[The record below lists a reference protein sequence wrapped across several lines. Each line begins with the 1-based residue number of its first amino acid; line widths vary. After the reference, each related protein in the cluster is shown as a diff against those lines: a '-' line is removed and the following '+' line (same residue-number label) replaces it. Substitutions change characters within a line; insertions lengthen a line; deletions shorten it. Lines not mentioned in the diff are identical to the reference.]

1 MKSWPLLT
9 ANYRYLLKQIARRG
23 GIPRPVLYGMGYC
36 LHTLVANSRLLEVL
50 PLDGALVRAWGP
62 ADIAGRE
69 RLAVGIR
76 MFQFEDVRFAEVNL
90 PNDDLLAVA
99 ADQAERLLAR
109 ARRLFDETHEENE
122 PPVLSA
128 GHAAAL
134 WSNTIGYL
142 EEARLNRINS
152 LGGRARRGVLLTG
165 SPGNGK
171 TTACRW
177 IWEECRRRGWEWTL
191 VTPDR
196 YASARQQDDV
206 ESLFSV
212 ERRGIIFF
220 DDMDL
225 ALRDRETVRE
235 TDDQS
240 VFLSAMDGMN
250 VKRGVVFVFT
260 TNCSL
265 SLIDRAFRRPGR
277 IDLVL
282 EFHKPDAPLRRQL
295 LLRWHEEI
303 RGQLDLDRAVATTE
317 GYSFAEI
324 EELKNLLV
332 LHFIETDRYDW
343 DAALRQFRT
352 NRQEL
357 SSAERR
363 HVVGFDSAAAAGA
376 EGKGAAAFN
385 GGCLKAGID

>member
-1 MKSWPLLT
+1 MKSLPLLT

-23 GIPRPVLYGMGYC
+23 GIARPVLYGMGYC

-62 ADIAGRE
+62 ADAGGRV

-76 MFQFEDVRFAEVNL
+76 VFQFGDVRFAEVNL
-90 PNDDLLAVA
+90 PDNDLLAVNE
-99 ADQAERLLAR
+99 DQAERLLSLAR
-109 ARRLFDETHEENE
+109 KLFDEAHEEND

-128 GHAAAL
+128 GHAEAL

-142 EEARLNRINS
+142 DEPRLNRINS

-177 IWEECRRRGWEWTL
+177 IWEECRRRDWEWTL

-196 YASARQQDDV
+196 YTKARQQDDV

-225 ALRDRETVRE
+225 ALRDRETIRE

-265 SLIDRAFRRPGR
+265 NLIDRAFRRPGR

-282 EFHKPDAPLRRQL
+282 EFHKPEAALRRQL
-295 LLRWHEEI
+295 LLRWHEDI
-303 RGQLDLDRAVATTE
+303 RGQLDIDRAVATTE

-332 LHFIETDRYDW
+332 LHFIETERYDW
-343 DAALRQFRT
+343 DAALRQFKL

-363 HVVGFDSAAAAGA
+363 HVVGFDSAANASNGHCMNAM
-376 EGKGAAAFN
+376 N
-385 GGCLKAGID
+385 GGEKY